1 MFRKL
6 KYKIILLVV
15 CMAAMMLTG
24 CGGHKADYINIHN
37 KSNWIFDD
45 IDIPLKEGYF
55 YKSHEKFTV
64 DENTLGI
71 TIYFSN
77 EPEASWE

>member
-1 MFRKL
+1 MFGTLR
-6 KYKIILLVV
+6 YKIILIL
-15 CMAAMMLTG
+15 CLAAMMLTG
-24 CGGHKADYINIHN
+24 CHKADYVSIHN

-45 IDIPLKEGYF
+45 INIPLKKGYF
-55 YKSHEKFTV
+55 YKNHEKFTV

-77 EPEASWE
+77 EPEDSWE